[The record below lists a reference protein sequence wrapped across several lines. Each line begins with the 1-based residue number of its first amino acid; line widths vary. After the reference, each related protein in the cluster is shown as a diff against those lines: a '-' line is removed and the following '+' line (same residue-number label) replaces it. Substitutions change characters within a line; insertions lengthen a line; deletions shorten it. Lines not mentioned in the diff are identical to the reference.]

1 MARYRDIITGSAVIV
16 ISMVL
21 FVLSFHLRD
30 FAAVRLGPEFVP
42 RLTAVAFGILGVILL
57 VQGIINLR
65 TFKGTNEKEEA
76 GKEPAAGEGETRHAV
91 IKSFLLLCGYIY
103 LLDAIGFII
112 MTTLYLFIQMILLSA
127 VADRR
132 YMVFAVVSVLTSV
145 SAYYLFVA
153 YFRVM
158 IPAGI
163 LG

>member
-1 MARYRDIITGSAVIV
+1 MARYRDIITGIAVIV

-42 RLTAVAFGILGVILL
+42 RLTAVVFGILGVILL

-65 TFKGTNEKEEA
+65 TFGGTIQEETRKER
-76 GKEPAAGEGETRHAV
+76 AAGDGETRHAV
-91 IKSFLLLCGYIY
+91 LKSFLLLCGYIY
-103 LLDAIGFII
+103 LLDAVGFII
-112 MTTLYLFIQMILLSA
+112 MTTLYLFVQMILLSA